1 MCVSNYFNLIGLDD
15 LTNSFLRENI
25 GEGKRGGRAKYK
37 KKESEKERE
46 RKLLGMSTIQE
57 AQEMR
62 ERERGACLQY

>member
-46 RKLLGMSTIQE
+46 NSWVCQLYKKHRK
-57 AQEMR
+57 
-62 ERERGACLQY
+62 